1 MNTFIPVVHN
11 NLVRSAE
18 VRFRRSSRYE
28 VKMGVCLHYVYSGR
42 APVNGPV
49 YIGPMGRSVSLN
61 DQHSPSKPL
70 SYRR

>member
-1 MNTFIPVVHN
+1 MC
-11 NLVRSAE
+11 VR
-18 VRFRRSSRYE
+18 
-28 VKMGVCLHYVYSGR
+28 LHYVYSGR